1 MRSYMTYLFIALA
14 GALLFFLPIQGE
26 DDTKLCLT
34 MVIRNDED
42 VIERCLNSV
51 KGVVDCI
58 SICDVGSTDS
68 TLVRIQQFME
78 KTGIPG
84 EIHQGQSKDFAHN
97 RTLAVQAALKTLR
110 EFKFSLA
117 HTYLFVLDPDMTL
130 HPTAAFKK
138 SDLEADSY
146 LVVQHSSST
155 GCYTYGYHLL
165 RSSLQWTNSG
175 PFWGSWNYKGPHQAA
190 KLLTLTINAHDDSD
204 LTAGQRDIKQIEKHL
219 QNDPKDTCAL
229 LRLAHLYRA
238 HKRYDMAIE
247 KYKICILQAKSKEEI
262 WFSKYLIGKCYDD
275 MSKWDLA
282 EEWYYKAYEY
292 NPKRAEPLLKLATH
306 YRLSGQNDIA
316 HLFAKRGSTIE
327 RAPDQVLFDASP
339 LLDYHMDE
347 ELSISGFYTDFKE
360 DGYAAASRLL
370 LKKGVPWNVKT
381 QTYKNILFYVQ
392 PLAHSHIVPI
402 TFEFPLI
409 KEGSAERFRPMNPSI
424 LKTDQGYQVIC
435 RTVNYTQKGAAHF
448 NTSDAEGIFRTRNFL
463 IDYDRNLKMLSHQ
476 EIIEN
481 LPRNRIF
488 NWVQGIEDCR
498 LVTFNNSLW
507 FTCTTSDTNPTGQR
521 QISLCKLSDSAR
533 KETRS
538 VEKLIPLIGP
548 DPHRCEKNWLPFVK
562 DGSLCA
568 IYSCHPFT
576 IYKPDLETGAC
587 ETALLY
593 EPEHDFSGLRG
604 SAAPIEYN
612 GGYLMLVHETI
623 QFEDQSRIYLHRF
636 LFLDKNFI
644 VQQVSKPFTF
654 FHVGV
659 EFCCSMTMD
668 HSEKELVMAVGVE
681 DSQAHLYFVK
691 LETVQALL
699 TPIPLPSL

>member
-26 DDTKLCLT
+26 GDTKLCLT
-34 MVIRNDED
+34 MVVRNDEA
-42 VIERCLNSV
+42 VIDRCLNSV
-51 KGVVDCI
+51 KEVVDCI
-58 SICDVGSTDS
+58 SICDVGSTD
-68 TLVRIQQFME
+68 TTIARIEEFLK

-84 EIHQGQSKDFAHN
+84 EIHQEQWKDFAHN
-97 RTLAVQAALKTLR
+97 RTLAVQAALKTLNAL
-110 EFKFSLA
+110 EFSLP
-117 HTYLFVLDPDMTL
+117 HTYFLILDPDMTL

-146 LVVQHSSST
+146 LVVQHSSAT
-155 GCYTYGYHLL
+155 GCYTYGSHLL
-165 RSSLQWTNSG
+165 RSSIQWTSNG
-175 PFWGSWNYKGPHQAA
+175 RFWNYKGPHQAA
-190 KLLTLTINAHDDSD
+190 KLLTLTINARDDSD

-219 QNDPKDTCAL
+219 QNNPTNTSAL
-229 LRLAHLYRA
+229 LRLAHLYRS

-247 KYKICILQAKSKEEI
+247 KYKICIALAKAKEEI

-275 MSKWDLA
+275 LRQWDLA
-282 EEWYYKAYEY
+282 EEWYYEAYQY
-292 NPKRAEPLLKLATH
+292 NSRRAEPLLKLATH

-327 RAPDQVLFDASP
+327 RAQDQVLFDASP
-339 LLDYHMDE
+339 LLDYQMDE
-347 ELSISGFYTDFKE
+347 ELAITAYYTEFKE

-370 LKKGVPWNVKT
+370 LKKGVPWNIKA

-392 PLAHSHIVPI
+392 PLAHSRVMPI

-409 KEGSAERFRPMNPSI
+409 KEGFEERFRPMNPSI
-424 LKTDQGYQVIC
+424 QKTDQGYEVIC

-463 IDYDRNLKMLSHQ
+463 VHYDKDFKMSSHQ

-488 NWVQGIEDCR
+488 NWVQGMEDCR
-498 LVTFNNSLW
+498 LIAFNNSLW

-521 QISLCKLSDSAR
+521 QISLCKLSNTA
-533 KETRS
+533 KEEIRP
-538 VEKLIPLIGP
+538 VEKLIPLMGP

-587 ETALLY
+587 EAALVY

-623 QFEDQSRIYLHRF
+623 QHEDQTRIYLHRF

-659 EFCCSMTMD
+659 EFCCSMTID
-668 HSEKELVMAVGVE
+668 HSGKELVMAVGVE
-681 DSQAHLYFVK
+681 DSQAHLYFLK
-691 LETVQALL
+691 LETVQSLL
-699 TPIPLPSL
+699 TPIPPLTL